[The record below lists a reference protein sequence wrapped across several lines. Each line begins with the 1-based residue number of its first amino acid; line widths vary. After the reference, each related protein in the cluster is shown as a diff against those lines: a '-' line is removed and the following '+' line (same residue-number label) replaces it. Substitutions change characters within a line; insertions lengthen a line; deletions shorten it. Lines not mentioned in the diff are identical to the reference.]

1 MVGDG
6 AKVKA
11 LKDALPDVFSVAQAK
26 DASVADHMEISIAPI
41 NEMST
46 LSEQPMIG
54 L

>member
-11 LKDALPDVFSVAQAK
+11 LKDALPDVFSVAQAN
-26 DASVADHMEISIAPI
+26 DDRMEISIAPI